1 MNRISLP
8 TIDLSQSQIDQSDL
22 VDFVKE
28 NLDSY
33 GCVLLKEY
41 PVDINC
47 LQSTSKKYQDF
58 CELIGQPVS
67 HDENN
72 SIVWDIKKAAQSE
85 SAVQT
90 YSEHDGEAELHTDSQ
105 YREKPED
112 YFGLLSLVRAN
123 CGGGMSLIMR
133 RGDVIQELSEK
144 PNGKELVAALK
155 TEQFPFVVPTVFK
168 RTINEEPEFVYGPIL
183 TEDKIRFRVD
193 TMIKAL
199 PYHDNLLSDTA
210 LKAFNALVEIVRES
224 PRIQR
229 FFLEPRDL
237 IFINN
242 TTVLHG
248 RTAFSDHARHML
260 RIRMNKR

>member
-90 YSEHDGEAELHTDSQ
+90 YSEHDGEAELHTEANTERSQ
-105 YREKPED
+105 KIISD
-112 YFGLLSLVRAN
+112 Y
-123 CGGGMSLIMR
+123 
-133 RGDVIQELSEK
+133 
-144 PNGKELVAALK
+144 
-155 TEQFPFVVPTVFK
+155 
-168 RTINEEPEFVYGPIL
+168 
-183 TEDKIRFRVD
+183 
-193 TMIKAL
+193 
-199 PYHDNLLSDTA
+199 YH
-210 LKAFNALVEIVRES
+210 
-224 PRIQR
+224 
-229 FFLEPRDL
+229 
-237 IFINN
+237 
-242 TTVLHG
+242 
-248 RTAFSDHARHML
+248 
-260 RIRMNKR
+260 